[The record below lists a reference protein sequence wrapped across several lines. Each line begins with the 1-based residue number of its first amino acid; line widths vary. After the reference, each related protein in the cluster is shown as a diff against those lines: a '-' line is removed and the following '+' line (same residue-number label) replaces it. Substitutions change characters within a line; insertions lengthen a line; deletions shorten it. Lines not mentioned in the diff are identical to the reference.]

1 MLSFYCTDGK
11 ETIACPDS
19 EGPDQVFDRLD
30 KHTEECALA
39 TLTFQGNEQTLPGR
53 EPTIYAQLTVGI
65 LVNVMFLGLP
75 LCHHSETNKKS
86 ETKCKIQS

>member
-1 MLSFYCTDGK
+1 MLSFYCTDCK

-39 TLTFQGNEQTLPGR
+39 TLTFQGTNRPCPEESQRFTRSLP
-53 EPTIYAQLTVGI
+53 
-65 LVNVMFLGLP
+65 
-75 LCHHSETNKKS
+75 SES
-86 ETKCKIQS
+86 W